1 MSMLS
6 NNETDPF
13 MWDVERLKTIRNS
26 IVKSG
31 QMKEEELAIIDC
43 LIEDELA
50 VEKVVDERKPFD
62 ELYSDDV
69 KTIHLDYFHFLEPI
83 MGYVDNNFQN
93 ITALKPY
100 KETNLSRDEMI
111 ELLFDFFQEL
121 NEKWFNNIYGLY
133 NGDNSYIVF
142 SGNPSFS
149 LYYPNVDSWVCNI
162 NKTGTIRECSDLAHE
177 FGHGIQDSITE
188 SSNVYSPE
196 NILIEMFPMLMQILF
211 MDYLKKNGIEVE
223 QCDTE
228 LFNTYNSIVNQA
240 SSIVTKYQITDLV
253 PNISNVR
260 NLRRVLTRSWGTDIT
275 TDELTELFSESAKR
289 EMHYV
294 LPYIVA
300 SNLYELYK
308 KDQDLFMHYVN
319 TILSEKEDKIEVV
332 KQLHLM

>member
-1 MSMLS
+1 MSMLD

-69 KTIHLDYFHFLEPI
+69 RTIHLDYFHFLEPI
-83 MGYVDNNFQN
+83 MGYVDSNFQN

-100 KETNLSRDEMI
+100 KETILSRDEMI
-111 ELLFDFFQEL
+111 ELLFDFFHEL

-142 SGNPSFS
+142 SENPSFS

-177 FGHGIQDSITE
+177 FGHGIQDSINE
-188 SSNVYSPE
+188 NSNVYSPE
-196 NILIEMFPMLMQILF
+196 NILIEMFPMLMQTLF
-211 MDYLKKNGIEVE
+211 MDYLKKHGIEVE

-260 NLRRVLTRSWGTDIT
+260 NLKRVLTRSWGTDIT
-275 TDELTELFSESAKR
+275 TAELTELFSESAKR

-308 KDQDLFMHYVN
+308 KDQDLFMYYVN